1 VARTAARVLGGTGQV
16 IGLDISAPMLA
27 AARSAAEQENVA
39 VGWREGTA
47 IALPWAEPV
56 FDVVF
61 CQQDLQFFPDRLSAL
76 HEMHRVLK
84 PGGRLVLGVWRGIGL
99 SPGFAILAEALAR
112 HISAEAGML
121 MTSGPFGLSDA
132 EQLRELLAV
141 ASFDRV
147 TITPAVKVLRFPTPE
162 EFVRRYVSGSAL
174 SAAVAAAG
182 DENRSALD
190 AEVETRLRGYVDD
203 HGLGFPIE
211 SDLVVGRK

>member
-1 VARTAARVLGGTGQV
+1 LDVACGTGIVARTAARVLGGTGQV

-99 SPGFAILAEALAR
+99 SPGFAILAEAW
-112 HISAEAGML
+112 H
-121 MTSGPFGLSDA
+121 
-132 EQLRELLAV
+132 
-141 ASFDRV
+141 V
-147 TITPAVKVLRFPTPE
+147 T
-162 EFVRRYVSGSAL
+162 
-174 SAAVAAAG
+174 
-182 DENRSALD
+182 
-190 AEVETRLRGYVDD
+190 
-203 HGLGFPIE
+203 
-211 SDLVVGRK
+211 